1 MRYNVFNWSCYH
13 LIKVHASGMLDI
25 ILLFP
30 ENLAHTNIVT
40 RYKSSSLSWNFGMK
54 MDIAKIIT
62 RWDRKQL
69 LKSCYKVRQKSI
81 TKWVRYY
88 NVWQTVITK
97 CIMYYKVWQVVTT
110 KCVKYYKVTRDIVT
124 SFLFIQF
131 NGWSR
136 DTYGMCCIRFIFSK
150 KIFQYSN
157 NALSPWGS

>member
-1 MRYNVFNWSCYH
+1 
-13 LIKVHASGMLDI
+13 
-25 ILLFP
+25 
-30 ENLAHTNIVT
+30 
-40 RYKSSSLSWNFGMK
+40 

-62 RWDRKQL
+62 RWDRKWL
-69 LKSCYKVRQKSI
+69 LKSCCYKVRQKSI

-110 KCVKYYKVTRDIVT
+110 KCVKYYKVRRGNVT

-157 NALSPWGS
+157 NALSPWGSLEILLKIKGFCDYWKIYQNYQNYRVISRIRFYKIYLTFLFGFTKL